1 MGIYGEDRLRTL
13 RKPNEGISM
22 LALDGKLRGQL
33 GMQTNGGVWHRLDLY
48 DTKRRRGPSK
58 PRRKSTAKASPV
70 AAKPATLVDW
80 HAVCETATRGFDRA
94 FTAKAASKTEFDRMA
109 KHHCEKSGW
118 KFLWSKKAALMGK

>member
-1 MGIYGEDRLRTL
+1 MGIYDRVGLRAL
-13 RKPNEGISM
+13 RKSNEGTSM
-22 LALDGKLRGQL
+22 LALDGKLKGQL
-33 GMQTNGGVWHRLDLY
+33 GMQTNGGVWHRIALY

-58 PRRKSTAKASPV
+58 PRRKPAVWEGEKV

-80 HAVCETATRGFDRA
+80 HAVCETATGRDRA

-118 KFLWSKKAALMGK
+118 KFLWSKKAVLMGE